1 MHVASWLWLARRT
14 QDLMLMI
21 SIDKVIGFKMNVYL
35 EKGQVSKNPKQMLPT
50 GGAYRGLSPSLC
62 SRS

>member
-1 MHVASWLWLARRT
+1 
-14 QDLMLMI
+14 MI

-35 EKGQVSKNPKQMLPT
+35 EKGQVSKNPKQMPLT
-50 GGAYRGLSPSLC
+50 GGAYRGLSSSLC